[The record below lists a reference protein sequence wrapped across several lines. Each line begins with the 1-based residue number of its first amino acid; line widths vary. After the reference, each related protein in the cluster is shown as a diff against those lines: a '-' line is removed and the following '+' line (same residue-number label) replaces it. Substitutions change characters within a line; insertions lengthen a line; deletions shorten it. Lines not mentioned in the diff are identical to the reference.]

1 MRRIKRFLL
10 IVLVL
15 VIAGYLLGPK
25 PSAPE
30 LNNDLPVVQGSLRTL
45 EQTILQEESEHNI
58 KPDNG
63 ARIFWAD
70 DRLRQRTDYC
80 LLYLHGFSAS
90 WYEGYPVH
98 KDFAERYGCNA
109 YFPRL
114 ASHGLITDDPLI
126 DMTPECLWEDAKK
139 ALLVARTLGKK
150 VIIMSTS
157 TGGTLSLKLAADFP
171 EYVEGLILYS
181 PNIRINNK
189 GTFMLTQPWGLQFAR
204 KKTGGKYRI
213 THPDSAST
221 ECQYWYCKYRLE
233 GVVYLQQLVEATMKP
248 ETYRRVTAPVFLGY
262 YYKDEEHQDPVVKVD
277 AMLEMFDKLG
287 TLPGKKMKTAF
298 PDAGVHTLA
307 CELTSGAIPEVEQ
320 ATWTFAEELLN
331 MKPLG
336 IH

>member
-1 MRRIKRFLL
+1 MKRIKRFLL
-10 IVLVL
+10 IIGILL
-15 VIAGYLLGPK
+15 IAGYLLGPR
-25 PSAPE
+25 PSKPE
-30 LNNDLPVVQGSLRTL
+30 LNKDLPVVQGSLPTL
-45 EQTILQEESEHNI
+45 ESTILREESEQNI
-58 KPDNG
+58 KPDNE
-63 ARIFWAD
+63 ARILWAD
-70 DRLRQRTDYC
+70 DSTRQRTEYC

-98 KDFAERYGCNA
+98 TEFAERYGCNA

-114 ASHGLITDDPLI
+114 ASHGLLTEEPLI
-126 DMTPECLWEDAKK
+126 GMTPERLWEDAKK

-189 GTFMLTQPWGLQFAR
+189 AAFLLSKPWGLQFAR
-204 KKTGGKYRI
+204 KKTGGKYRV

-233 GVVYLQQLVEATMKP
+233 GVVYMQQLVEATMKS

-262 YYKDEEHQDPVVKVD
+262 YFKDKENQDQVVKVD
-277 AMLEMFDKLG
+277 AMLDMYDKLG
-287 TLPGKKMKTAF
+287 TLPGQKMKKAF
-298 PDAGVHTLA
+298 PEAGEHTIA
-307 CELTSGAIPEVEQ
+307 CELTSGAVPEVKQ
-320 ATWTFAEELLN
+320 ATWEFAEHILN
-331 MKPLG
+331 MKPHQIL
-336 IH
+336 